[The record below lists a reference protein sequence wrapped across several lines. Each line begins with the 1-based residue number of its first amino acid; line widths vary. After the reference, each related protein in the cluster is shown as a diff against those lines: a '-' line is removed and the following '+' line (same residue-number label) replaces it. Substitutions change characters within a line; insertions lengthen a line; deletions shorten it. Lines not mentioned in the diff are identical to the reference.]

1 MENLT
6 LMPDTVQDTI
16 QDKENVKSASCQET
30 SHVL

>member
-6 LMPDTVQDTI
+6 LMPDTV

-30 SHVL
+30 RHVL